1 MPLQVGCKYQ
11 RGFRDGAP
19 YTIRAG
25 KIVTGT
31 CQLPAHLL
39 TSRTKQT
46 NCIWSACCACACVPA
61 RHYLTHV
68 TRWDPSQQDSLH
80 VRLSVGLIAC
90 RSKSGELAADS
101 GARH

>member
-46 NCIWSACCACACVPA
+46 NCICRLAVHAHACLPG
-61 RHYLTHV
+61 T
-68 TRWDPSQQDSLH
+68 T
-80 VRLSVGLIAC
+80 
-90 RSKSGELAADS
+90 
-101 GARH
+101 